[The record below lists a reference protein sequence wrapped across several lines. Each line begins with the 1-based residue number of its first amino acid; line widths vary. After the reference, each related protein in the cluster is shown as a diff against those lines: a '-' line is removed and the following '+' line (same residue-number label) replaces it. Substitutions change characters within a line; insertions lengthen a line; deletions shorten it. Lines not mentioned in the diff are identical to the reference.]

1 MKERAAL
8 ALALCLVLRGTVIP
22 AQSEK
27 VAFRFGPPSGTALTY
42 TVNGQ
47 VSVSGKDFVG
57 KDLTLDAS
65 SQGDIRLSVMNSG
78 QDTVLAGLTTSGIEV
93 RAQMPGQTQSQTLRT
108 TEGKAL
114 EVVFNRAG
122 KVMDIRNPEA
132 LAQQNVLNFSIP
144 QILRD
149 YFPAFPVEPAGP
161 GDAWRENRRLTIPFQ
176 GLELQIDMTIEYTL
190 NDILPSPDGRKAV
203 VSAVYTVTVSGS
215 RDLGNG
221 STGVFEGKGQ
231 GTGYLDFLL
240 DRGYFTEYRV
250 DFRTDAAF
258 VAKQGAKRLL
268 EMPFTFSVLAE
279 VNLISNTRP

>member
-1 MKERAAL
+1 MKKRAAL
-8 ALALCLVLRGTVIP
+8 AWVLCLLLEGTVFP

-27 VAFRFGPPSGTALTY
+27 VSLRFGPPSGTGLTY

-47 VSVSGKDFVG
+47 VSVSGKDFFG

-93 RAQMPGQTQSQTLRT
+93 RAQMPNETQSQTLRT
-108 TEGKAL
+108 AEGKVL

-149 YFPAFPVEPAGP
+149 YFPSFPAQPVGP
-161 GDAWRENRRLTIPFQ
+161 GDQWRENRRLTIPFQ
-176 GLELQIDMTIEYTL
+176 GLELQINLAVEYTL
-190 NDILPSPDGRKAV
+190 NDILPSPDGRKVV
-203 VSAVYTVTVSGS
+203 VSTVYTVAVSGS
-215 RDLGNG
+215 RDLGG

-231 GTGYLDFLL
+231 GTGYLDFLV

-250 DFRTDAAF
+250 DVRTEAAF
-258 VAKQGAKRLL
+258 VAKQGTKRLL
-268 EMPFTFSVLAE
+268 EMPFSFSVLAE
-279 VNLISNTRP
+279 VNLISNTKP